1 MFQGLEF
8 YNKIELAISATA
20 FFVHSKS
27 IKISNRNEEQ
37 KKYNLIQG
45 KAKS

>member
-1 MFQGLEF
+1 MFQGLKF
-8 YNKIELAISATA
+8 YNKIELVIPATA
-20 FFVHSKS
+20 FFVRSKN

-37 KKYNLIQG
+37 KKYNPIQG